1 MLISI
6 PTGNSTIFGVVH
18 FIFVS
23 RRGRVRLPFMR
34 DSVLASNSNSPS
46 LLDAR
51 FSFGRRQ
58 VPQAPSRTSR
68 AILTCV
74 WTRSSRIP
82 MRPTKQS
89 AARRV
94 RGLQT
99 DFRRVSFRKTPP
111 TGSLPAFP
119 LGAFSFLG
127 LVTPNYRTLNSEFMQ
142 DFRLLNAEM
151 AGASCEK
158 RLLFKLLAGGD

>member
-1 MLISI
+1 VW
-6 PTGNSTIFGVVH
+6 STSFSSPVEKGYGCPACETAFLH
-18 FIFVS
+18 
-23 RRGRVRLPFMR
+23 RTATLPACLMQDFHLDDDKSLKR
-34 DSVLASNSNSPS
+34 PPELLARSSLAS
-46 LLDAR
+46 
-51 FSFGRRQ
+51 GRE
-58 VPQAPSRTSR
+58 AP
-68 AILTCV
+68 
-74 WTRSSRIP
+74 RIP

-111 TGSLPAFP
+111 TTSPAFP

-151 AGASCEK
+151 AGACCEK